1 MGRVLFLIAVL
12 VLGGILAS
20 PQFVQA
26 QEEPFLGQLMVTAA
40 TFCPRGWAAANGQI
54 LPISQNTALFS
65 LLGTTYGGD
74 GNTTFALPD
83 LRGRTAIN
91 TGQGPGLSNYTLGET
106 GGTEVHTLTTNEMPA
121 HTHQAYGSNAIP
133 IGLNPGNLEV
143 ATQDRVRMYAP
154 PGAEVAM
161 APQAIGITG
170 GNQPFDIRSPF
181 LTLQWCIALVGI
193 YPSRP

>member
-54 LPISQNTALFS
+54 LSISQNTALFS

-74 GNTTFALPD
+74 GITTFALPD

-91 TGQGPGLSNYTLGET
+91 TGQGPGLSGYTLGET

-133 IGLNPGNLEV
+133 VGLNPGGLEV

-154 PGAEVAM
+154 PGAEVPM
-161 APQAIGITG
+161 AAQAIGVTG
-170 GNQPFDIRSPF
+170 GNLPFDNRSPF
-181 LTLQWCIALVGI
+181 LTLQWCVALVGI
-193 YPSRP
+193 YPSRD